1 MQLHVCLFLHTKR
14 VQILPTMPWFWRC
27 PVLQCATFRSRQLSR
42 KHHKIWLLDRY
53 PFWGQNFEGLHCRF
67 KATDGLPTWG
77 TTKEKS
83 YIPYQYSSQPRSVPI
98 FHQKL
103 APFKQWKPRTG
114 RLVRKRACYC
124 AGLNSKVIWTRSW
137 GDVKFSTSFEACA
150 SGNLH
155 DKGYSAWL
163 QVTKG
168 KPLDF
173 SHDRYI
179 YIYIRMVHTDFQAWS
194 KLISPCRHGPVR
206 PPACPL
212 LLVCHLCPRPSV
224 QYAGLNS
231 RP

>member
-179 YIYIRMVHTDFQAWS
+179 YIYTYGTYWFSSLVQANLPLPAWS
-194 KLISPCRHGPVR
+194 CSSSCSSSSSCLSSLSSSF
-206 PPACPL
+206 CPICWTQL
-212 LLVCHLCPRPSV
+212 
-224 QYAGLNS
+224 
-231 RP
+231 